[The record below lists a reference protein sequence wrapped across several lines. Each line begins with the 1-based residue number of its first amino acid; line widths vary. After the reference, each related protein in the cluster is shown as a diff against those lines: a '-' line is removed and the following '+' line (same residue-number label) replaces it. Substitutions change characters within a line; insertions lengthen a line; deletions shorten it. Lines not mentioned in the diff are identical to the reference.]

1 MRERC
6 LSMYSMRLKN
16 FAPACVVAL
25 LVGGPLTSDPAAGAS
40 PPAPLTRARASSAY
54 TSVNEVGE
62 LKKENSSGTTIDEK
76 GIGKGTFN
84 CSVVME
90 MTLSGTLVT
99 AKYTAWLSGGS
110 ISGTAIAH
118 INSATKTI
126 GYFSGSI
133 TLHGGTRGRTHASG
147 TAKFSGEIN
156 RIYFNMNT
164 HITGNLRLK

>member
-1 MRERC
+1 
-6 LSMYSMRLKN
+6 MYLVRLKN
-16 FAPACVVAL
+16 FAPACVVAS
-25 LVGGPLTSDPAAGAS
+25 LVAGTLVSVAAAATRPL
-40 PPAPLTRARASSAY
+40 APLARAHASSAL
-54 TSVNEVGE
+54 SAVNETGE
-62 LKKENSSGTTIDEK
+62 LKKESSSGTTIDEK
-76 GIGKGTFN
+76 GTGKGSFN

-99 AKYTAWLSGGS
+99 AKYTAWLYGGS
-110 ISGTAIAH
+110 INGTAIAH
-118 INSATKTI
+118 INSATKTV
-126 GYFSGSI
+126 GYFSGTI

>member
-1 MRERC
+1 MRESC
-6 LSMYSMRLKN
+6 LSMYLVRLRN
-16 FAPACVVAL
+16 LAPACIVAVL
-25 LVGGPLTSDPAAGAS
+25 LAGPPASVDAAGAS
-40 PPAPLTRARASSAY
+40 RSAPLTRARASSAY
-54 TSVNEVGE
+54 TSVDEVGE
-62 LKKENSSGTTIDEK
+62 LKKESSSGTTIDEK
-76 GIGKGTFN
+76 GIGKGSFN

-118 INSATKTI
+118 IHSATKTT
-126 GYFSGSI
+126 GYFSGTI